1 MSDQKRPS
9 PAGIEQRYLAIIFT
23 AVAITVF
30 LITWTGIRESRSDS
44 ARLLVMQGEAFI
56 EVLAQ
61 ATDNTIVSETFYDF
75 LIHQRFSEIAVPI
88 QQEALPAVTDEMLID
103 LAVDHSLYGAF
114 LFRADSTL
122 AGGGIVRGSLARL
135 PDYVIYEV
143 NQLIADPENNFVLL
157 LDEGDSPDE
166 MIHYYLEISNT
177 LDRVVVLVADA
188 LYYTEALQ
196 QTQVGYL
203 AQKMAHEE
211 GVEYIIYQTTE
222 GIVFSS
228 RRAGKL
234 LAIESDPFLADALE
248 SEHIASRRYNF
259 QNREVLELVR
269 PFSTADYPFGLLR
282 VGLSLENYQSI
293 IRGYHFQMITLAV
306 ILFSLVLV
314 VVMYSN
320 SRRKRAEIAR
330 KYKRI
335 KSISDTIFENMRTGV
350 AALDAHGKI
359 VLANDAF
366 ESILHLHNVDGK
378 QWDTAVTEPLLS
390 FEAISPGSGVSHE
403 LELEIGHEGA
413 KKSLLIAVS
422 RMLAESEGLQGLVVV
437 VYDITRIKE
446 LEAKSARRE
455 RLSEMGNL
463 AAGVAHEIRNPLN
476 TISIA
481 AQRLAAEYAPT
492 DQSDE
497 FLSFTRQIKEETRR
511 LNEIITRFLALTRE
525 DRESRTSVDLSRLI
539 TEFTQ
544 FIMPEAQDLGI
555 VVKARI
561 ESGLTISAGPD
572 NVKQILS
579 NLYNN
584 AKEALTG
591 RAGEINIAARKHR
604 GQVLLE
610 FADNGPGIDPTLRE
624 KAFTPYYTTKEAGT
638 GLGLPTVY
646 RIVSDLS
653 GDIRIEQSETG
664 GVSIVINFPV

>member
-1 MSDQKRPS
+1 
-9 PAGIEQRYLAIIFT
+9 
-23 AVAITVF
+23 
-30 LITWTGIRESRSDS
+30 
-44 ARLLVMQGEAFI
+44 
-56 EVLAQ
+56 
-61 ATDNTIVSETFYDF
+61 
-75 LIHQRFSEIAVPI
+75 
-88 QQEALPAVTDEMLID
+88 
-103 LAVDHSLYGAF
+103 
-114 LFRADSTL
+114 
-122 AGGGIVRGSLARL
+122 
-135 PDYVIYEV
+135 
-143 NQLIADPENNFVLL
+143 
-157 LDEGDSPDE
+157 
-166 MIHYYLEISNT
+166 
-177 LDRVVVLVADA
+177 ADA
-188 LYYTEALQ
+188 LYYTEALE

-228 RRAGKL
+228 RRAGEL

-259 QNREVLELVR
+259 HDQEVLELVR

-293 IRGYHFQMITLAV
+293 IRGYHYQMITLAV

-378 QWDTAVTEPLLS
+378 QWNTAVTEPLLS

-422 RMLAESEGLQGLVVV
+422 RMFAESEGLQGLVVV

-492 DQSDE
+492 EQSDE

-539 TEFTQ
+539 TEFIQ

-555 VVKARI
+555 VVKAGI

-591 RAGEINIAARKHR
+591 RAGEITIAARKHR

-646 RIVSDLS
+646 RIVSDLG